1 MQHPVDSRQQ
11 PGPAVTG
18 APHQVPPASS
28 VHYDPVIIEQMAE
41 RLLARARSLLIFY
54 TLVGI
59 LLGVILAVAAS
70 TLTSFGGV
78 GVVGLLLL
86 AWIGYAIGEERGFS
100 LELQA
105 HLLLCQVSIERN
117 TAWLAR
123 AFATTQ
129 GPWR

>member
-1 MQHPVDSRQQ
+1 MHHRVDSPQQ
-11 PGPAVTG
+11 PGPAVAG
-18 APHQVPPASS
+18 VPHQAPPASS
-28 VHYDPVIIEQMAE
+28 VHYDPVVIEQMAE

-54 TLVGI
+54 TLVGV

-70 TLTSFGGV
+70 TLTELGGV

-86 AWIGYAIGEERGFS
+86 ASIGYALGEERGFS
-100 LELQA
+100 LKLQA

-123 AFATTQ
+123 AFTAAQ